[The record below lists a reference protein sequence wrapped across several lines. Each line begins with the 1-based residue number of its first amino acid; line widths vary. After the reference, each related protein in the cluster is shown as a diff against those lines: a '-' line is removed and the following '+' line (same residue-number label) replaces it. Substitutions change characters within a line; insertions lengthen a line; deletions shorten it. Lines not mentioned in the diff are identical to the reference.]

1 MPDAQKPA
9 NNQTQAQT
17 NAQNNK
23 DLTTALEM
31 FQKGAIK
38 LQDIVAP
45 AFVNVTNNHIR
56 LNEYYL
62 TTMFAFGFPRYLSPG
77 WFNDLINKDSLL
89 DISMFIYP
97 QKNAEI
103 MKDLRHRLASLEA
116 TWRIEKEK
124 GLVSDPELET
134 ALQDIEEMRFS
145 IQRGEVKLFLVGF
158 YITIYAKSL
167 KRLRLMEEEIES
179 DLAGKMV
186 IVKPAIFRNLQGLNS
201 TLPTNTDELQVW
213 RNFDT
218 ASLSTFYP
226 FVHQN
231 ITSTSGILYGVN
243 SFNSSLVI
251 FDRFKLANANSIIF
265 AASGSGKSYLAKLE
279 ALRYL
284 IQGTDVLVID
294 PEGEYENLSEAA
306 GGTFVDVSLKSLN
319 HINPFD
325 LPQNT
330 QESGE
335 DILRE
340 AIIRLKGLISLM
352 VGGKMTAEEEG
363 ILEKALYETYA
374 LKDIGVE
381 VASQKNPAPLISDL
395 QKVLA
400 SMDGGGRLA
409 TLLDKYARG
418 TFAQLFNNAT
428 NVDLS
433 KNFIVFGI
441 KNLEEEL
448 RPIAMYMI
456 LGYVWNMVKQ
466 TFKKR
471 LMIIDEA
478 WLMMQHEDSA
488 QFIYSLAKRARK
500 YWLGLTVISQDVED
514 FLNSPYGR
522 AVVYNSALSM
532 LLKQTAA
539 ASDKVAEVFHLH
551 AGEKSLLVN
560 FDVGQSLLIAG
571 QQKAVVD
578 ILASYHEHKLITT
591 NPEEVSEQQL
601 QNAPTA
607 ETETGAEPNAEA
619 AAETPSDQTT
629 PVNPAGAEGSV

>member
-1 MPDAQKPA
+1 MPNANDIQKVKTK
-9 NNQTQAQT
+9 NSAQT
-17 NAQNNK
+17 SQ
-23 DLTTALEM
+23 DLSTALEM

-45 AFVNVTNNHIR
+45 AFINITNNHIR
-56 LNEYYL
+56 LNDYYI

-77 WFNDLINKDSLL
+77 WFNELINKDSLL

-103 MKDLRHRLASLEA
+103 MKDLHHRLASLEA

-124 GLVSDPELET
+124 GLVSNPELET
-134 ALQDIEEMRFS
+134 ALQDIEEMRFA

-158 YITIYAKSL
+158 YVTIYAKSL
-167 KRLRLMEEEIES
+167 KRLRLMQEEIES
-179 DLAGKMV
+179 DLAGKMI
-186 IVKPAIFRNLQGLNS
+186 IVKPTIFRNIQGFMS

-265 AASGSGKSYLAKLE
+265 ASSGSGKSYLAKLE

-284 IQGTDVLVID
+284 IQGTDTIVID
-294 PEGEYENLSEAA
+294 PEGEYENLCSAA

-325 LPQNT
+325 LPQNA
-330 QESGE
+330 QESGG

-352 VGGKMTAEEEG
+352 VGGNLTAEEEG
-363 ILEKALYETYA
+363 ILEKALFETYA
-374 LKDIGVE
+374 LKDIGADS
-381 VASQKNPAPLISDL
+381 ASQKNPPPLISDL

-400 SMDGGGRLA
+400 SIEGGGRIA

-418 TFAQLFNNAT
+418 TFAQLFNNPT
-428 NVDLS
+428 NVDLN

-478 WLMMQHEDSA
+478 WLLMQHEDSA
-488 QFIYSLAKRARK
+488 KFIYALAKRARK
-500 YWLGLTVISQDVED
+500 YWLGLTIISQDVED
-514 FLNSPYGR
+514 FLNSKYGR

-551 AGEKSLLVN
+551 QGEKSLLVN

-591 NPEEVSEQQL
+591 KPEEILEQQL
-601 QNAPTA
+601 AKQPPA
-607 ETETGAEPNAEA
+607 EETTSTQ
-619 AAETPSDQTT
+619 TPL
-629 PVNPAGAEGSV
+629 A